1 MAADSTAVRAG
12 RAFVEIFADDS
23 ALARGLK
30 SASRKLKAWGA
41 GLTAAGTKAALIGT
55 AMISPFVAATKAFS
69 DAGGQLVDMS
79 QRTGVSVEALGG
91 LKYAAEQSGASL
103 EDLEGGIKNMQVAM
117 HDAASGA
124 DSARKKFAALGLSIK
139 DLKNL
144 PPDQA
149 FLKIAEAISKIQNP
163 SRQAALS
170 LELLGKRGLMLLPL
184 MRAGAAGIKVMVDE
198 AARLGIVMST
208 EDAIAAEAFGD
219 ATAKALTQIKVAFIR
234 LGAAVLPILEPVISK
249 FSDALKVIAEW
260 INKNRGLVVLAVSVA
275 AALLALSYAITA
287 VGFSLTI
294 AGSILGGVVAA
305 FGFLGTALASV
316 AALATP
322 FGITLV
328 AILAALAGM
337 VNWSRLAADSMF
349 WLGSTLGPLKDEVV
363 ATMSAIGNAIA
374 GGKIQAA
381 VRVLWAFLNLQWQK
395 GTGAL
400 LKYWIDMTEPIATA
414 WNDAIYGM
422 ADIAVDAFFNI
433 QSAFGAVAD
442 WILKIAA
449 AAAFEFSKY
458 WISAIHAIGM
468 AAIFMRAMWD
478 DSVDVA
484 GESIKL
490 AMKMAEMW
498 KATAAKKV
506 SSQEETDKNSKARK
520 DAIEVARRAAKSA
533 IENARKDANDATKSG
548 REKSLKDAEE
558 ELKKARDEWKN
569 AVDGANPST
578 SGLEKLE
585 KAGPGI
591 MGKLGD
597 ASGGAVSGTFN
608 SFGVRGLSTGG
619 GTQAI
624 VSQLVQIN
632 SQVHAVASAYSNA
645 PVLSPTG

>member
-12 RAFVEIFADDS
+12 RAYVEIFAEDS

-30 SASRKLKAWGA
+30 NASKKLKAWGA

-69 DAGGQLVDMS
+69 DAGSQLVDMS

-117 HDAASGA
+117 HDAASGV

-219 ATAKALTQIKVAFIR
+219 ATAKAMTQIKVAFIR
-234 LGAAVLPILEPVISK
+234 MGAAILPILEPVINK
-249 FSDALKVIAEW
+249 FSEALKVTAEW

-287 VGFSLTI
+287 VGFSLSI

-305 FGFLGTALASV
+305 FVAFG
-316 AALATP
+316 AALTAIGSLATTT
-322 FGITLV
+322 GIALV
-328 AILAALAGM
+328 AILGFLAGM
-337 VNWSRLAADSMF
+337 VNWSKLAADSMF
-349 WLGSTLGPLKDEVV
+349 WLGSTFGPLKDEVV

-433 QSAFGAVAD
+433 QSAFGAVSD
-442 WILKIAA
+442 WILKTAA
-449 AAAFEFSKY
+449 AAAFEFSKL
-458 WISAIHAIGM
+458 WIGAIG
-468 AAIFMRAMWD
+468 AIGTASIYMRAMFD
-478 DSVDVA
+478 DTVDVV

-490 AMKMAEMW
+490 AMKMAEMG
-498 KATAAKKV
+498 KAAVAKKV
-506 SSQEETDKNSKARK
+506 SSQEDTDKNAKQRK
-520 DAIEVARRAAKSA
+520 DAIEAARTAAQSA
-533 IENARKDANDATKSG
+533 IDNAKKNANDATKSG
-548 REKSLKDAEE
+548 REKSLKDAEA
-558 ELKKARDEWKN
+558 ELQKARDEWKN

-578 SGLEKLE
+578 SGLEKLK

-632 SQVHAVASAYSNA
+632 SQVHAVASLYSNA